1 MLKQWTMF
9 YTLCLTLTTGLLT
22 GLAGSSSSLDS
33 SDEEPFSFFFITNLE
48 DFVAGVCTCNK
59 HKQQA

>member
-9 YTLCLTLTTGLLT
+9 YTPCLTLTTGLLT

-33 SDEEPFSFFFITNLE
+33 SDEELSSSTGLLVTLAIFFCALVTAG
-48 DFVAGVCTCNK
+48 DF
-59 HKQQA
+59 